1 MLVTCRQMQETEERA
16 FAEGVSAADLMDKAG
31 LGIARLIESF
41 FPKPGTLLLYLGSGN
56 NAGDALVIAH
66 DLRQKGWQILA
77 RLSCVPE
84 KLKPLAAQHWQ
95 SLQPL
100 SPLTERPT
108 VEPLRRPLVLLDGLL
123 GVGAQ
128 GPLRPQH
135 QALAAEMNELRQNHG
150 AVTVAIDFPSGLDGD
165 TGLPNK
171 DCVIADITATIAFGK
186 QGLVADTAINHVGRL
201 ALIPLPDLARF
212 QPEPEAAS
220 PDLIT
225 PEFLRRILP
234 RRQFDFHKGQAGR
247 VGIVAGSRG
256 FYGAAE
262 LCCRGALRAGA
273 GLVTL
278 FVKESAYDILAR
290 RVPPE
295 VMVQVV
301 KDYRDIL
308 DLRFDALG
316 IGPGL
321 GFDHED
327 EYLAL
332 IEKSTVPAVLDAD
345 ALTALSRKPKVLS
358 QAQTPHLLTPHP
370 GEMARLMPEAK
381 TPTRLQQTQKWIQ
394 DHPEHTLLLKGSRT
408 LITANQQP
416 PLYNTTGHPGMS
428 TGGMG
433 DVLTGVCSAL
443 LGQGLSP
450 YHAAAL
456 GAWLCGRAAERYAM
470 SQAQESTLPSDVIQH
485 LGAAW
490 AEI

>member
-16 FAEGVSAADLMDKAG
+16 FSEGVSAADLMGQAG
-31 LGIARLIESF
+31 LGIAQLIERF

-56 NAGDALVIAH
+56 NAGDALVIAN
-66 DLRQKGWQILA
+66 DLRPKGWQILA
-77 RLSCVPE
+77 RLSGEPE
-84 KLKPLAAQHWQ
+84 KLKPLPTQHWQ
-95 SLQPL
+95 ALQPL
-100 SPLTERPT
+100 SLLTEPPT
-108 VEPLRRPLVLLDGLL
+108 ADTLRRPLVLLDGLL
-123 GVGAQ
+123 GVGAK

-135 QALAAEMNELRQNHG
+135 KALAAEMNALRQSHG
-150 AVTVAIDFPSGLDGD
+150 AVTLAIDIPSGLDGD
-165 TGLPNK
+165 TGQPNE
-171 DCVIADITATIAFGK
+171 DCVIADITAVIALGK
-186 QGLVADTAINHVGRL
+186 QGLIADAAINHVGRL
-201 ALIPLPDLARF
+201 ALIPLPDLIRF
-212 QPEPEAAS
+212 QPKADADS

-225 PEFLRRILP
+225 PEFLRKILP

-247 VGIVAGSRG
+247 VGIIAGSRG

-295 VMVQVV
+295 IMVQVV

-321 GFDHED
+321 GFEYED

-345 ALTALSRKPKVLS
+345 ALTALSRKPEALGKT
-358 QAQTPHLLTPHP
+358 QTEHLLTPHP

-381 TPTRLQQTQKWIQ
+381 TLTRIEQAQQWIQ
-394 DHPEHTLLLKGSRT
+394 NHTAHTLLLKGART
-408 LITANQQP
+408 LVAANQQP

-433 DVLTGVCSAL
+433 DVLTGVSAAL

-450 YHAAAL
+450 YHTAAL
-456 GAWLCGRAAERYAM
+456 GAWLCGRAAERYAINH
-470 SQAQESTLPSDVIQH
+470 AQESTLPSDVIQY